1 MKNTLDKVQHAA
13 DTRRTFSAVAN
24 RDLGDQ
30 NADMFALQLS
40 SLGGSTSHST
50 VSVMLASDGYAF
62 YAAQSGRELPGPVV
76 QKLGENGYANLIHA
90 ASGLYKNK
98 PSPSGMHA
106 EMTIIR
112 YLYDSGGLRWGKE
125 ADDAQ
130 AKQLR
135 MVCIG
140 KLVCADCSGWL
151 RAHGIPHFKV
161 DGDKATPQW
170 VHPRTGAMYRGGFNV
185 KVYMKQD
192 QNTLIRGGAAPPS
205 TAGFRK
211 RLDLV
216 KAQ

>member
-1 MKNTLDKVQHAA
+1 MKKTLAKVQHAA
-13 DTRRTFSAVAN
+13 DTRRTFSALAN
-24 RDLGDQ
+24 RDLGDPG
-30 NADMFALQLS
+30 ADMFALQLA
-40 SLGGSTSHST
+40 SLEGSTSHST
-50 VSVMLASDGYAF
+50 VSVMLAGDGYAF
-62 YAAQSGRELPGPVV
+62 YAAQGGRELPEPIV
-76 QKLGENGYANLIHA
+76 QKLGQNGYATLVNA
-90 ASGLYKNK
+90 GSKLYDKK
-98 PSPSGMHA
+98 ATPAGMHA

-112 YLYDSGGLRWGKE
+112 HLYSSGGLSWGKE

-161 DGDKATPQW
+161 EADKATPQW

-192 QNTLIRGGAAPPS
+192 QDTLVAGGAAPPP

-211 RLDLV
+211 RLDLTKV
-216 KAQ
+216 K